1 MGGAKNPRD
10 FSGKIETFHSCSCCY
25 HFCLVHFINYCMR
38 TMFVVSS
45 AHLLKVSLKVSSIL
59 NWIQQLLLCHCSKQQ
74 KYRNLTV
81 YWTKYIFFLP
91 FSLVTASCASFV
103 FLSGRCFSVLG
114 HSIQQNFKSHKW
126 SFVP

>member
-1 MGGAKNPRD
+1 MCGWGFGGVYSISLKFDLGGAKNPRD

-59 NWIQQLLLCHCSKQQ
+59 N
-74 KYRNLTV
+74 
-81 YWTKYIFFLP
+81 
-91 FSLVTASCASFV
+91 
-103 FLSGRCFSVLG
+103 
-114 HSIQQNFKSHKW
+114 
-126 SFVP
+126 